1 MATLTHHHAQAQVS
15 ASPVRQFAQQARSV
29 VLRLGLLG
37 ALAVLPVAS
46 VPLTASAAVAP
57 LATHSA
63 IAGGGPS
70 SPCSGVSLPC

>member
-1 MATLTHHHAQAQVS
+1 M
-15 ASPVRQFAQQARSV
+15 

-46 VPLTASAAVAP
+46 VPLTASAAAAP

-63 IAGGGPS
+63 IAGGGPG